1 MMKKIALLSIIMAI
15 SMGVA
20 GCNNSAVPN
29 DNNQTTNPGTTNP
42 GTTNSQSSNETGAI
56 AIEEAKDIAL
66 NDAKLTRDN
75 VTFIKAKKEL
85 DNGVEK
91 YDIEFYSGNTEY
103 NYEINAANGKIMEY
117 NHDIK
122 DFDIKNNQNSNNTAK
137 ITLEEAK
144 NIAIKHANLLGKKVT
159 FIKAE
164 RDLEDG
170 VEVYEL
176 EFLYGNIKYDY
187 EINATDGKIIGYTH

>member
-1 MMKKIALLSIIMAI
+1 MMKKIALLSIIMVI
-15 SMGVA
+15 SMGIA

-29 DNNQTTNPGTTNP
+29 DNNQTTNP

-75 VTFIKAKKEL
+75 VTFIKAEKEL

-117 NHDIK
+117 NQDIK

-137 ITLEEAK
+137 ITFEEAK
-144 NIAIKHANLLGKKVT
+144 NIAIKHANLLGEKAT
-159 FIKAE
+159 FTKAE

-176 EFLYGNIKYDY
+176 EFLYGNTKYDY
-187 EINATDGKIIGYTH
+187 EIKATDGKIIGYTH

>member
-1 MMKKIALLSIIMAI
+1 MMKKMALLSIIMVI

-29 DNNQTTNPGTTNP
+29 DNNQTTNP

-117 NHDIK
+117 DHDIK

-144 NIAIKHANLLGKKVT
+144 NIAIKHANLLGEKVT
-159 FIKAE
+159 FTKAE

-176 EFLYGNIKYDY
+176 EFLYRNTKYDY